1 MPWIR
6 EVSSVEELEMIP
18 RIWFDYNGK
27 TEWPF
32 IKKKKDIWGE
42 NQSQFGYVGLRYY
55 QTVKPRCQVQRWE
68 CGGEV
73 WVGDLHLKVA
83 SILMVL
89 NG

>member
-1 MPWIR
+1 MVVGESDEKYEILRILCRWMQQDLLMPWIR

-42 NQSQFGYVGLRYY
+42 N
-55 QTVKPRCQVQRWE
+55 
-68 CGGEV
+68 
-73 WVGDLHLKVA
+73 
-83 SILMVL
+83 
-89 NG
+89 